1 MSFLQTDFSLVFFGM
16 LGEFMGYFLVVLVN
30 VFDFSLLKAATS
42 LTNALYNVIKNPPN
56 IHKFNN
62 LDSQEGVSIYNYFL
76 QTKFFN

>member
-1 MSFLQTDFSLVFFGM
+1 M

-56 IHKFNN
+56 IHKFNS